1 MRTRLTHHARVV
13 VVVVVASGAERAV
26 GALLGL
32 EAAHGAE
39 RSAVQV
45 VADVGLAARLAA
57 EALEARLQGGGH
69 VTYTARCLG
78 IQIIAQAVQGGPSGR
93 GKPPVDLVPAL
104 PAAGGPLL

>member
-13 VVVVVASGAERAV
+13 VVVVVAAGAEWAV
-26 GALLGL
+26 GALFGL

-69 VTYTARCLG
+69 VTNRARCLG
-78 IQIIAQAVQGGPSGR
+78 IQMGAQSVYYIMFQH
-93 GKPPVDLVPAL
+93 DLTPEL
-104 PAAGGPLL
+104 GCFRSAGM